1 MNTNTNLHPVF
12 FLIHNSS
19 LAVSVNL
26 QPQEPL
32 LSQFLHISI
41 LPGGGMSILNLCRER
56 GVIFCSTQ
64 Q

>member
-32 LSQFLHISI
+32 LSQFCI
-41 LPGGGMSILNLCRER
+41 LPGGGMSILNLYREH